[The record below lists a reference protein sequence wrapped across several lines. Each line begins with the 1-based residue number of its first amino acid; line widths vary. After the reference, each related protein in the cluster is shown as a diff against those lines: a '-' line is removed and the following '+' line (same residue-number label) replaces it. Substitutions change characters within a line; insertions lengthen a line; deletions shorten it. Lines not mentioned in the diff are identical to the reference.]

1 MLACMGYSPGRLVR
15 EALEAEGG
23 GHVARDGGL
32 LELEGLEHVL
42 PEEEPSG
49 MTSPEA
55 FRAPG
60 LYVSV
65 LRGMLY
71 TEKCPRHGS

>member
-1 MLACMGYSPGRLVR
+1 MGYSPGRLVR
-15 EALEAEGG
+15 EALEAELEAEGG

-32 LELEGLEHVL
+32 LELEGLEHAL
-42 PEEEPSG
+42 LEEEPSG